1 VNATILEKETAGP
14 GALIRSLF
22 IGSVVIGSVLIGRG
36 FVVSAAD
43 PTQPAAAPAAPNTG
57 ASALGAPNTGDQEKD
72 DLVRKSEIMNSPRWR
87 RAVFELGEWLSSQ
100 VIYTPEQV
108 NRIKVDFNRRVAK
121 MSSYELEY
129 TLDDLDEKFKV
140 IDTPEA
146 RDVRAWVGQYLS
158 VLSDQKRAEVL
169 RDVPNVVTMSAGQ
182 LQQELAILQQQ
193 RAAGQQRQADFSRG
207 RDTMVQ
213 MAESSRAETAK
224 ASAAAMAQARASFSP
239 YRSGGSGKTPF
250 SDAQTGATTR
260 GIFGGM
266 GFGFG
271 FGIL

>member
-1 VNATILEKETAGP
+1 MNPTMLEQRMTA
-14 GALIRSLF
+14 AL
-22 IGSVVIGSVLIGRG
+22 VIGSLIGGIVLVESGLSAR
-36 FVVSAAD
+36 AAD
-43 PTQPAAAPAAPNTG
+43 PAAPTAAEAPAAPSP
-57 ASALGAPNTGDQEKD
+57 SAPSTGDPAKD
-72 DLVRKSEIMNSPRWR
+72 DLIRKSEIMNSPRWR

-129 TLDDLDEKFKV
+129 ALDDLDQKFKV
-140 IDTPEA
+140 LDTPEA

-158 VLSDQKRAEVL
+158 VLSDQKRAKVL

-182 LQQELAILQQQ
+182 LQQELVMLQQR
-193 RAAGQQRQADFSRG
+193 RAAGQQRQADFDRSR
-207 RDTMVQ
+207 DLMVQ
-213 MAESSRAETAK
+213 LARDSRAETAK

-239 YRSGGSGKTPF
+239 YRSGGSGKAPF

>member
-1 VNATILEKETAGP
+1 MTTSPRPSPAWPRGMPLVAALAWAVVAGVA
-14 GALIRSLF
+14 GH
-22 IGSVVIGSVLIGRG
+22 
-36 FVVSAAD
+36 AD
-43 PTQPAAAPAAPNTG
+43 EQAAPAGG
-57 ASALGAPNTGDQEKD
+57 AAAAAKDAGSDKD
-72 DLVRKSEIMNSPRWR
+72 DLFRKAEIMNSPRWR
-87 RAVFELGEWLSSQ
+87 RAIFELGEWLSSQ
-100 VIYTPEQV
+100 VIYTPAQV
-108 NRIKVDFNRRVAK
+108 NQIKVDFNKRVAG

-129 TLDDLDEKFKV
+129 LLDDLDAKFK
-140 IDTPEA
+140 ILDTPEA

-158 VLSDQKRAEVL
+158 VLSDQKRAKVL

-182 LQQELAILQQQ
+182 LQQELLALEQR
-193 RAAGQQRQADFSRG
+193 RAAGQQRQADFVRS

-213 MAESSRAETAK
+213 LAGDSRKETAK

-239 YRSGGSGKTPF
+239 YRSGGSGKAPF

-260 GIFGGM
+260 GIFGGW

>member
-1 VNATILEKETAGP
+1 VNATILEKGTAGP

-22 IGSVVIGSVLIGRG
+22 IGGVVIGSALIGSG

-43 PTQPAAAPAAPNTG
+43 PAQPAAAPAAPNTG
-57 ASALGAPNTGDQEKD
+57 ASNTGDQEKD
-72 DLVRKSEIMNSPRWR
+72 DLIRKSEIMNSPRWR

-158 VLSDQKRAEVL
+158 VLSDQKRAQVL

>member
-1 VNATILEKETAGP
+1 MNVTMIEQRMAA
-14 GALIRSLF
+14 ALM
-22 IGSVVIGSVLIGRG
+22 IGSLIGG
-36 FVVSAAD
+36 IALVGSGPSTHAAD
-43 PTQPAAAPAAPNTG
+43 PAASTAAEAPAAPSQ
-57 ASALGAPNTGDQEKD
+57 SAPAQNAPSTGDPDKD
-72 DLVRKSEIMNSPRWR
+72 DLIRKSEIMNSPRWR

-129 TLDDLDEKFKV
+129 MLDDLDQKFQV
-140 IDTPEA
+140 LDTPEA

-158 VLSDQKRAEVL
+158 VLSDQKRAKVL

-182 LQQELAILQQQ
+182 LQQELAMLQQR
-193 RAAGQQRQADFSRG
+193 RAAGQQRQADFDRSR
-207 RDTMVQ
+207 DLMVQ
-213 MAESSRAETAK
+213 LARDSRAETAK

-239 YRSGGSGKTPF
+239 YRSGGSGKAPF

-260 GIFGGM
+260 GIFGGW